1 MPQLP
6 SKLLTSGLELSP
18 LPANAAWPGILPEGI
33 DHRAAD
39 TTFGERLELDASR
52 LVEAV
57 GCVNQTDDAILDEI
71 PNIDGMGH
79 RGCDATGKLL
89 DER

>member
-1 MPQLP
+1 MAQLP
-6 SKLLTSGLELSP
+6 TQLLTSGLELAP
-18 LPANAAWPGILPEGI
+18 LTTHAARPGVLSESI
-33 DHRAAD
+33 DHRAPD
-39 TTFGERLELDASR
+39 TTFGKRLKLDPPR

-57 GCVNQTDDAILDEI
+57 GCVNQTDDAILDEV

-79 RGCDATGKLL
+79 CGCNATGKLL

>member
-1 MPQLP
+1 MAQFSPQLF
-6 SKLLTSGLELSP
+6 TSGLELAP
-18 LPANAAWPGILPEGI
+18 LTTDPTRPGVFAESI
-33 DHRAAD
+33 DHRAPD
-39 TTFGERLELDASR
+39 TTFGERLELDPSR

-57 GCVNQTDDAILDEI
+57 GCVNQTDDAILDEV

-79 RGCDATGKLL
+79 CGCNATGKLL